1 MAKHHWAHTLKKG
14 LVISFITIGS
24 LLLLAVVLL
33 FGVLEIASSDRGL
46 RQLETVAN
54 DFIDGSLHV
63 AAVDYQFFSTF
74 PDFTLSIDSVS
85 VRYAVISPSDSLAIS
100 SDSLLNFDHFSMTVN
115 LMRFLFTGDVVVKN
129 FTLDHPQIVGVVNS
143 KGIANWS
150 LITSEPDTTPSESF
164 SLPNVYVHQLS
175 IKRGSVRYIDQQSG
189 LSFAVDSLDVS
200 ANGEMLCDTFVVKS
214 LLKSSHIRY
223 AHANQMAVT
232 LDHFNMEMA
241 TTLQGDSS
249 RTTIGVRT
257 PAVSYK
263 VGTLYSHPLP
273 LSADAVVKAR
283 NNFSLFDIE
292 KFDVCF
298 KTIQMHLHGT
308 ANQLA
313 ANAGWNTH
321 LNFNLSIG
329 DLQQVCE
336 LVPMPYALQFVDYQA
351 AGTVDLSGKIQGVLN
366 DTIIPKVEAHLA
378 VFNVQLGMR
387 SRTQK
392 IDSFNLDADMC
403 YDQSQPDST
412 FVILNAFDFKSG
424 PSFMQA
430 HGKVQNPDNPYAD
443 FVVKAQLDLGYVAQA
458 FPLPYATE
466 LDGDVKADV
475 KIHGYPNDVV
485 KGFYDRLY
493 ALGNMQIQRISVQ
506 LPHHDFRLFATNVK
520 LDLGSNSIASKRYKR
535 NMLFSLRMDFD
546 SLRVKYG
553 KLIQSNASHVTFSSY
568 ADQIVSGIPV
578 LRASLN
584 MANAQATLND
594 TLYMKGQRTRLSF
607 TVRADTIDTM
617 IPRLKA
623 SLRVDSVV
631 VNQPSFGTFLDS
643 TRLEFTLK
651 PRVRKTHRVNGV
663 RVPIDMS
670 NRKPMDLDSLYR
682 LCMVVVDAEKPDEQ
696 FFKKFTMHGKTYMKV
711 FRYSSPYFPLR
722 TSIRRFDMEFTDD
735 TLHLKNVRLRVGRSA
750 VTLNGDMYN
759 MRRAFLRGRTLE
771 ANFQIKSRRLDFNQ
785 ILNAIYEGNE
795 LRKREAEDRRKLSNS
810 NSGNSH
816 LAQLTEDAVDNS
828 SVDSDTLP
836 LALIVIP
843 KNLDL
848 TFVSSIDTIRF
859 GNMVMRDFKGDVRV
873 KDHAMQIKKLT
884 TTTDVGDLRMNMM
897 YKCSVDTIAQTGL
910 DIWTND
916 ISIEDLV
923 GSLPMLDSLLP
934 MLRSFKGKVDGEV
947 TTVANLD
954 KRMNIILP
962 SMNGAGILYGEKLV
976 LLDGETF
983 SEIAKMLMFKRKTE
997 NVIDKMSVELL
1008 VKNNQLQ
1015 LLPFML
1021 EMDKYRAAVS
1031 GVNDFDMNFKYHI
1044 SVLQSP
1050 LPLKIGIDVTGNPD
1064 DWHVKLVQPLYK
1076 NEKSVTRY
1084 EELLK
1089 GTVNVRT
1096 ELQKS
1101 LQKAILEVIETTK
1114 E

>member
-1 MAKHHWAHTLKKG
+1 MAKHHLAHTLKKG

-46 RQLETVAN
+46 RQLETVTN
-54 DFIDGSLHV
+54 DVIDGSLRV

-85 VRYAVISPSDSLAIS
+85 VRSAVIPPSDSLAIS
-100 SDSLLNFDHFSMTVN
+100 SDSLLDFDHFSITVN

-129 FTLDHPQIVGVVNS
+129 FTLDHPQIVGVVNP
-143 KGIANWS
+143 KGLANWS
-150 LITSEPDTTPSESF
+150 LITSEPDTTPSEPF
-164 SLPNVYVHQLS
+164 SLPNVYVHQFS
-175 IKRGSVRYIDQQSG
+175 ITHGSVRYIDQQLG
-189 LSFAVDSLDVS
+189 LSFAVDSLHVS

-214 LLKSSHIRY
+214 LLKSSRIRY
-223 AHANQMAVT
+223 ADTGQMAVT
-232 LDHFNMEMA
+232 LADFNMEMA

-249 RTTIGVRT
+249 RTTIGVQT
-257 PAVSYK
+257 PAVSYQ
-263 VGTLYSHPLP
+263 VGELYSHPLP

-313 ANAGWNTH
+313 ANAGWDTR

-336 LVPMPYALQFVDYQA
+336 LVPMPYALEFADYQA
-351 AGTVDLSGKIQGVLN
+351 AGTVDLSGKIQGVFN
-366 DTIIPKVEAHLA
+366 DTIVPRVEAHLA
-378 VFNVQLGMR
+378 VSNVQLGMR
-387 SRTQK
+387 SRPQK
-392 IDSFNLDADMC
+392 IDYLNFDADMC

-412 FVILNAFDFKSG
+412 FVTLNTFDFKSG
-424 PSFMQA
+424 PSFMQT

-485 KGFYDRLY
+485 KGFYDKLY
-493 ALGNMQIQRISVQ
+493 ALGNVQIERISVQ
-506 LPHHDFRLFATNVK
+506 MPKKELVFFAHNMHI
-520 LDLGSNSIASKRYKR
+520 DLGSNSIASKHFKR
-535 NMLFSLRMDFD
+535 NMLFSLKVDFD
-546 SLRVKYG
+546 SLRLKYG
-553 KLIQSNASHVTFSSY
+553 HSINTNAGRVVFSGY
-568 ADQIVSGIPV
+568 ADQIVSGIP
-578 LRASLN
+578 LFRASLN
-584 MANAQATLND
+584 MQHAEATLND

-631 VNQPSFGTFLDS
+631 MNQPSFGTFLDS

-682 LCMVVVDAEKPDEQ
+682 LCMVVADAEKPDEQ

-735 TLHLKNVRLRVGRSA
+735 TLHLKNLRVRIGRSA

-795 LRKREAEDRRKLSNS
+795 LRKREAEDRRKLSDPNF
-810 NSGNSH
+810 GNNH
-816 LAQLTEDAVDNS
+816 LAQLTDDAVDNS
-828 SVDSDTLP
+828 SADSDTLP

-873 KDHAMQIKKLT
+873 KDNAMQIKKLT

-910 DIWTND
+910 DIWAND

-934 MLRSFKGKVDGEV
+934 MLRSFKGKVDCEV

-954 KRMNIILP
+954 KRMNLILP
-962 SMNGAGILYGEKLV
+962 SINGAGILYGEKLV

-1076 NEKSVTRY
+1076 DEKSVTRY